1 MLVNGIGTAM
11 LNVLKQFDYSKYD
24 VTVIVDDTKDAAQ
37 CGKILE
43 IDPRA
48 RVVVRQKMYIKTV
61 LGGMRNMFYMQ
72 CGPKNAFSEK
82 YFRKRFMKQNSAGF
96 TATQNLTI

>member
-48 RVVVRQKMYIKTV
+48 VQELLY
-61 LGGMRNMFYMQ
+61 
-72 CGPKNAFSEK
+72 A
-82 YFRKRFMKQNSAGF
+82 RKCISRPF
-96 TATQNLTI
+96 

>member
-1 MLVNGIGTAM
+1 AM
-11 LNVLKQFDYSKYD
+11 LNLLKQFDYSKYD

-48 RVVVRQKMYIKTV
+48 RGVVRQKMYIKTIF
-61 LGGMRNMFYMQ
+61 GGMRNMFYMQ
-72 CGPKNAFSEK
+72 CGPRNAL
-82 YFRKRFMKQNSAGF
+82 FRKIFPKKV
-96 TATQNLTI
+96 